1 MNHWN
6 EIFTRSLHSHI
17 LIRLITTNSL
27 QNHRCCRFWA
37 ILGWANQY
45 PYWYELQYWFQPSRI
60 RYPFLRE
67 FFFSACACSYLKI
80 EEKSIPQ
87 VMIHIVMD
95 ARFFD
100 SWVLYPFWYFCLS
113 TRNALK
119 HHRINYRVFN
129 MKLTVQ
135 YVLDL
140 VWKYV
145 CTRLQ
150 VCLLCT
156 ILCWAEKK
164 SSPKSELYCWF
175 QSSRVWFPFLKDFFA
190 GALANS
196 NSKVEEKTNF
206 QVMIC
211 TVLTL
216 DSLNVYFHPHTRL
229 NLWGLKMHNTIHQT
243 NVNHYQVFVFSCCVS
258 FFVEYEELWSSN
270 S

>member
-1 MNHWN
+1 MFEHKKCTKASSNQL
-6 EIFTRSLHSHI
+6 S
-17 LIRLITTNSL
+17 SL
-27 QNHRCCRFWA
+27 QHEINCAIRTRF
-37 ILGWANQY
+37 G
-45 PYWYELQYWFQPSRI
+45 
-60 RYPFLRE
+60 
-67 FFFSACACSYLKI
+67 LKI
-80 EEKSIPQ
+80 RMYQIASLF
-87 VMIHIVMD
+87 VVHH
-95 ARFFD
+95 F
-100 SWVLYPFWYFCLS
+100 VLS
-113 TRNALK
+113 R
-119 HHRINYRVFN
+119 
-129 MKLTVQ
+129 
-135 YVLDL
+135 
-140 VWKYV
+140 
-145 CTRLQ
+145 
-150 VCLLCT
+150 
-156 ILCWAEKK
+156 KK

-229 NLWGLKMHNTIHQT
+229 NLWGLKMHNTIHHT